1 MPSPLTPEESGL
13 FRNNLSFSKML
24 NEPLGVGG
32 MPRTIPHEVHTG
44 TLPYWKGSHGT
55 SVLEG
60 IPCEGSHR
68 TQLSHVKVH
77 MGHGHPWKFWHTS
90 LYRAQNTIELIPTI
104 DIEQQLGNLF
114 APLQNT

>member
-1 MPSPLTPEESGL
+1 MESQTIMPCNFGVWCLGGMQVASE
-13 FRNNLSFSKML
+13 
-24 NEPLGVGG
+24 GVGG

-44 TLPYWKGSHGT
+44 TLPYWEGSHGT

-60 IPCEGSHR
+60 IPYEGSHR

-90 LYRAQNTIELIPTI
+90 LYRAQNTVELIPTI